1 MKIDVVRFDS
11 DFLIQSK
18 PVFFKN
24 KLKLWNYNYINGVI
38 GNDTSKILNFLF
50 IGFESEWLYPTCH
63 KTNNEK
69 QALDQQAVRGLNAMY
84 QYPSYDYSGH
94 FSVNVDA
101 STAQSRK
108 NHPAPALLDPALQLK
123 IDQF

>member
-1 MKIDVVRFDS
+1 MIR
-11 DFLIQSK
+11 
-18 PVFFKN
+18 
-24 KLKLWNYNYINGVI
+24 LKYLTFCLLGLSLSGCTQHVI
-38 GNDTSKILNFLF
+38 
-50 IGFESEWLYPTCH
+50 

-108 NHPAPALLDPALQLK
+108 NHPRLLCLIRFAAENRSIFSRSTD
-123 IDQF
+123 

>member
-1 MKIDVVRFDS
+1 MIR
-11 DFLIQSK
+11 
-18 PVFFKN
+18 
-24 KLKLWNYNYINGVI
+24 LKYLTFCLLGLSLSGCTQHVI
-38 GNDTSKILNFLF
+38 
-50 IGFESEWLYPTCH
+50 

-94 FSVNVDA
+94 FSVNVDT

-108 NHPAPALLDPALQLK
+108 NHPASALLDPALQLK
-123 IDQF
+123 IDQFLTDQQIKLSSAEKQAFYAAIAQQKNRVRLIHRVLKK